1 MSAPAP
7 SFPPSTPLSTPP
19 STLAG
24 LLDAGHAALL
34 ERRVSVIVSTRDA
47 ARVPHLMRA
56 TGYRIDAGAGT
67 VTLLLCAVQAGDT
80 LADIAA
86 NQAIAVV
93 FSEPTTH
100 QTLQLKGFDARHTA
114 VQADDGARVAAY
126 RERFADEL
134 AELDIAR
141 DLIVGGL
148 LNCAG
153 GSLVA
158 VTFTPT
164 LAFRQTPGAHAGAP
178 IASGAP

>member
-7 SFPPSTPLSTPP
+7 SSSLSTPP

-34 ERRVSVIVSTRDA
+34 QRRVSVIVGTRDA
-47 ARVPHLMRA
+47 ALVPHLMRA
-56 TGYRIDAGAGT
+56 TGYRIDAAAGT

-80 LADIAA
+80 LADIAV

-100 QTLQLKGFDARHTA
+100 QTLQLKGFDARHA
-114 VQADDGARVAAY
+114 PVQADDAARVAAY
-126 RERFADEL
+126 RETLADEL
-134 AELDIAR
+134 GEIGIPR

-148 LNCAG
+148 LNCSG
-153 GSLVA
+153 GNLVA

-164 LAFRQTPGAHAGAP
+164 LAFRQTPGAHAGER
-178 IASGAP
+178 IGSGAP